1 MRQRQRRQ
9 LGGTFVAFS
18 VRTLMPGSRSAF
30 GRDKGSAQTRPGGRS
45 LTKGPLAHRLDR
57 AGLSRVGLGVQ
68 TGSPERLSRC
78 LNAAAT
84 RPWTFT
90 CRTPFGP
97 SLVNR
102 ACFSMKIRASR
113 TAE

>member
-1 MRQRQRRQ
+1 MNTPVRGSPAEQPSRSEMRQRQRRQ

-68 TGSPERLSRC
+68 IRVAGAAVSMLERCRDETL
-78 LNAAAT
+78 AY
-84 RPWTFT
+84 TF
-90 CRTPFGP
+90 R
-97 SLVNR
+97 SLPG
-102 ACFSMKIRASR
+102 K
-113 TAE
+113 